1 MLAPLLMLQLAQSPV
16 PVPVYSSPALREFV
30 EAAAASNHE
39 PPATL
44 SGYRARVESELSL
57 IVRDT
62 LGRERSAQIEQVA
75 LDANWSRGSEYDLR
89 VVGYRSQSVG
99 VPYSALSIARAW
111 TIPYLYGD
119 RLTLGV
125 DFGDLGAAR
134 RRRSPADSTRLDSAS
149 ARKAGDTVHAVH
161 PLAADRDQFYRFRGG
176 DTVAVLRSGQR
187 EIPIVRV
194 HVVPVLDSA
203 PRLTRLAAFEG
214 EIDFDATRHQI
225 VRMRGRFLA
234 TPPPRRNRLSLSRLP
249 GVVAV
254 AYVELVNAEVNG
266 RYWLPAFQ
274 RSEFQA
280 SFAPLGAERSVFRVV
295 SRFYDLDVEQ
305 RGDSEGTILAGAPAG
320 ARGSSDI
327 RPHLTYAPDDSIS
340 GYRNWTE
347 ALGASTSDVKG
358 SDFDDLAPDEW
369 RASGAPRFELAP
381 TRFGEVFRYNRVE
394 GAYTGLAARE
404 RFRDALP
411 GVTAHVYGGWAWSEG
426 TLRGGASAAYAHG
439 ATTISGRVE
448 RVLASTNDFTP
459 PLEDGADGFGALV
472 GGYDDQDYVDRRLAA
487 LGLTSYIGRSQG
499 ALLILEAGP
508 GSDRPETT
516 RLDRSPIGGGQFRLN
531 RWSAPGSYLRG
542 AAALELHPDVT
553 GLYLEP
559 GVGAIASY
567 EVAAGSLSWQRAEI
581 TLAARRDISDLVIS
595 SRAQAGVVWGARLP
609 PQQLFELGGENA
621 LPGYGYKQFAGDH
634 AVIMGALAAYTFPV
648 LRRPWR
654 LVRALVVPGVSPG
667 IAAGLQGG
675 WSELSTVASRLATVR
690 LDPATASCSSLSTC
704 PGSPLSMATDRVRA
718 TVDARL
724 TFFGG
729 LIGVGVAR
737 AIDQAAPW
745 RLAFRFGQ
753 TY

>member
-1 MLAPLLMLQLAQSPV
+1 MLAPLLMLQLAQSPAQM
-16 PVPVYSSPALREFV
+16 PVYSSPALREFV
-30 EAAAASNHE
+30 QAAADSNHE
-39 PPATL
+39 PPAAL
-44 SGYRARVESELSL
+44 AGYRARVESELSL

-75 LDANWSRGSEYDLR
+75 LSAKWSRGREYDLH

-134 RRRSPADSTRLDSAS
+134 RRRSPADSTRPDSAS
-149 ARKAGDTVHAVH
+149 ARKASDTVHAVH

-176 DTVAVLRSGQR
+176 DTIAVLRSGQR

-194 HVVPVLDSA
+194 YVVPSLDSA
-203 PRLTRLAAFEG
+203 ARLTRLAAFEG
-214 EIDFDATRHQI
+214 EIDFDAIRHQI
-225 VRMRGRFLA
+225 VRMRGRFLG
-234 TPPPRRNRLSLSRLP
+234 TPPRRSRLSLARLP

-254 AYVELVNAEVNG
+254 AYVELVNAEVDG
-266 RYWLPAFQ
+266 RFWLPAFQ

-295 SRFYDLDVEQ
+295 SRFYDLDVKQ
-305 RGDSEGTILAGAPAG
+305 RGDSEGTFLAGAPAG

-327 RPHLTYAPDDSIS
+327 RPHLSYAPDDSIS
-340 GYRNWTE
+340 GYHDWSE

-381 TRFGEVFRYNRVE
+381 TRFGQLFRYNRVE
-394 GAYTGLAARE
+394 GAYTGLATRE

-411 GVTAHVYGGWAWSEG
+411 GVTAHLYGGWAWSEG
-426 TLRGGASAAYAHG
+426 TVRGGASATYERG

-448 RVLASTNDFTP
+448 RVLATTNDFTP

-472 GGYDDQDYVDRRLAA
+472 GGYDDQDYLDRRVAA

-499 ALLILEAGP
+499 VLVILEAGP

-531 RWSAPGSYLRG
+531 RWSAPGSYFRG

-559 GVGAIASY
+559 GVGAVASY
-567 EVAAGSLSWQRAEI
+567 EGAAGNLSWQRAEI
-581 TLAARRDISDLVIS
+581 TLAVRQDISDLVIS
-595 SRAQAGVVWGARLP
+595 SRAQAGIVWGAQLP
-609 PQQLFELGGENA
+609 PQQLFEIGGENA

-648 LRRPWR
+648 LRRPLR
-654 LVRALVVPGVSPG
+654 LVRGLIVPGLSPG
-667 IAAGLQGG
+667 IAAGIQGG
-675 WSELSTVASRLATVR
+675 WTELSTAAARLATLR
-690 LDPATASCSSLSTC
+690 LDPSTASCSSLGNCPSSSLST
-704 PGSPLSMATDRVRA
+704 ATERIRA

-729 LIGVGVAR
+729 LMGIGVAR
-737 AIDQAAPW
+737 PIDQAAPW